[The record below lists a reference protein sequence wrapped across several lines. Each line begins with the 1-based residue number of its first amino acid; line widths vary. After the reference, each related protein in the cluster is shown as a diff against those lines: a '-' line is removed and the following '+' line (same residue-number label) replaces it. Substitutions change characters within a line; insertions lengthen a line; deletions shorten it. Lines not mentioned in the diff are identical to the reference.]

1 MTYTP
6 RCSCVIELTVPFA
19 ARQSS
24 LSQGSLRMID
34 HEEEHEIA
42 DEVYVFTHKKLSI
55 AYNADRVIEVNLT
68 SERPVKL
75 DEGV

>member
-1 MTYTP
+1 
-6 RCSCVIELTVPFA
+6 
-19 ARQSS
+19 
-24 LSQGSLRMID
+24 MID